1 MYLTFYLQWRVS
13 PCCLHSKCTCTM
25 AVSQHWTIR
34 PAKTRKCHR
43 IYVFSYES
51 DKYCMQSL
59 IYTECLYAYI
69 WKLII
74 RVISMIVWETLAMI
88 QVVSCIRYPMYVSKV
103 VQSSGLYLCW
113 SCCLFQCHIWDIDYV
128 MDDNDISDMITRS
141 SNIRLVHSFAPL
153 TRHILLSLIH
163 ISDMPLA
170 SIKYSLHMVCKHENN
185 VYITIFPTWCNVKNC
200 VSIYLLCIW
209 GLLQRFCWNNY
220 AL

>member
-13 PCCLHSKCTCTM
+13 PCCLHSKCT
-25 AVSQHWTIR
+25 VSQHRTIR

-51 DKYCMQSL
+51 EKKHACNHLYIHSVYMY
-59 IYTECLYAYI
+59 IYGN
-69 WKLII
+69 LII
-74 RVISMIVWETLAMI
+74 RVISMFVWETLAMI

-103 VQSSGLYLCW
+103 VQSSSLYLCW

-128 MDDNDISDMITRS
+128 MDDNDILDIITRS

-170 SIKYSLHMVCKHENN
+170 SIKYLLHMVCKHENN

-200 VSIYLLCIW
+200 VSICLPCIW